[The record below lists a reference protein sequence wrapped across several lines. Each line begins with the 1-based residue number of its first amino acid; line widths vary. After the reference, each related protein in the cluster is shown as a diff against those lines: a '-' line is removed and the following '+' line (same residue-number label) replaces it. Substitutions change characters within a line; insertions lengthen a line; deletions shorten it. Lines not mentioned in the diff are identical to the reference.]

1 MPKSKDAASFTR
13 EMLHLSYQ
21 RRCVFGNL
29 FLHTE
34 KIVRVRK
41 RKKSL
46 VVANHGFAVT
56 NEALCR
62 NPSSGIR
69 ISPTLLHQTGLTP

>member
-1 MPKSKDAASFTR
+1 MQ
-13 EMLHLSYQ
+13 HLSPE
-21 RRCVFGNL
+21 RCCIFRTKDGASLEVCSCAQK
-29 FLHTE
+29 

-56 NEALCR
+56 HEALCR
-62 NPSSGIR
+62 NPCSGIR
-69 ISPTLLHQTGLTP
+69 ISPTLLHQTGLTH

>member
-1 MPKSKDAASFTR
+1 MPYTRDAASFTR

-21 RRCVFGNL
+21 RRCVFGSL
-29 FLHTE
+29 FLRTE

-46 VVANHGFAVT
+46 VVANHGFA
-56 NEALCR
+56 A
-62 NPSSGIR
+62 SYGI
-69 ISPTLLHQTGLTP
+69 IQAYLVNIF